1 MRDDLPEI
9 SWFDPA
15 DYWLGTWWLGAI
27 KKGLFTNLKKNVLNF
42 KLVKNKPAIS
52 LKDVLE
58 KQNVKLYL
66 ILAQSTELEVVD
78 ENQLVKSFNTKNP
91 PYFSSALSFIFE
103 SYDSLCNCK
112 FKI

>member
-15 DYWLGTWWLGAI
+15 DYWLGTRWLGAI